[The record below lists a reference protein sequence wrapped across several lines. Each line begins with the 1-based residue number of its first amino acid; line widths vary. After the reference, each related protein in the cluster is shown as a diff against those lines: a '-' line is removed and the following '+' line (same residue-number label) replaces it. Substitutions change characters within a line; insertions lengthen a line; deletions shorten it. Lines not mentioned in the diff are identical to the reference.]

1 MYFALY
7 FSAKILALYAP
18 KLNKNMETELWRR
31 RKAWLYFLCH
41 PKEEHSRLA
50 PQELFLPPQGI
61 VVTQLLS
68 RVQLI
73 ATSWTAA
80 CQTSLS
86 FTISQSLLKLGCIES
101 VIPSNHLILCC
112 PLLLLPSIFPSEVEI
127 ARQSVLFSINISI
140 H

>member
-41 PKEEHSRLA
+41 AKEEHCRLA

-61 VVTQLLS
+61 VIQLLS
-68 RVQLI
+68 CVQLI
-73 ATSWTAA
+73 ATPWTPA
-80 CQTSLS
+80 CQASLS
-86 FTISQSLLKLGCIES
+86 FTISQSLLKLRCIEY
-101 VIPSNHLILCC
+101 VMPSNHLILCC
-112 PLLLLPSIFPSEVEI
+112 PLLLLLSVFPSEVEI
-127 ARQSVLFSINISI
+127 ARHSVLFSINISI